1 MLHDFTQALNEAEA
15 AAQDGDASAAFRL
28 AQLNALGLGCP
39 QSYTQAVRWYRSAA
53 EKGHAGA
60 QCNLGFMFGTGRGV
74 PQDYVQAYAW
84 YNIAAACGEEA
95 ARRNRDAVALRM
107 GAAQLERAQDLS
119 RELFDRLGE
128 ASSR

>member
-1 MLHDFTQALNEAEA
+1 MVACLRHVRLELQSLALVVLEQLAVQHVPRPATVAHPVVDLARAEGVEPA
-15 AAQDGDASAAFRL
+15 DRL
-28 AQLNALGLGCP
+28 ELA
-39 QSYTQAVRWYRSAA
+39 
-53 EKGHAGA
+53 H
-60 QCNLGFMFGTGRGV
+60 
-74 PQDYVQAYAW
+74 VQIHGW
-84 YNIAAACGEEA
+84 